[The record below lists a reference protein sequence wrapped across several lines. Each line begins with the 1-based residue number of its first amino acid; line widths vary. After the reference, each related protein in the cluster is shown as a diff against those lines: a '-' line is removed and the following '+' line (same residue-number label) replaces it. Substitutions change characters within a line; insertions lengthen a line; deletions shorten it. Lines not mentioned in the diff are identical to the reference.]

1 MSKGSTQKR
10 LSRHG
15 LRLGAAA
22 ATLSLALLASA
33 APSSALAAGCD
44 RVASPSGSD
53 SAAGTQAQPFRSAQ
67 KLVDALAAGQTG
79 CLRAGTYTG
88 NVKVTA
94 SGAAG
99 APLTITSYPG
109 ERAQVVGKF
118 WITDSANFVTVASL
132 DLDGSNAANLPSP
145 AVNGDDV
152 TFVDNDVTNRNTTI
166 CFNLGP
172 TTYGRANRTTIERN
186 RIHNCGELPATN
198 LDHSIYVE
206 HATGVRIVENLIYDN
221 ADRGVQLYPDAQS
234 TYVARNV
241 IDGNGEGVLIAGGA
255 EDFGPQASSDNVVE
269 QNVIT
274 NSSQRY
280 NVEWH
285 WGSPIVGERN
295 VVRQNCIFGGAR
307 DGDRHG
313 LAPDN
318 GYSSSD
324 NLLADP
330 QYVNRAGKDFSL
342 RGDSPCRD
350 LASYRTPS
358 GSSGGQPSG
367 VGIVLDAPR
376 SALQPGRSVPITGRV
391 TGAHR
396 PRHVVLRTRRGKHWR
411 RIGEARLNRDGRF
424 KLRVRLR
431 SRHGS
436 KRSLGHSR
444 LAVRKLRLSRHT
456 RALRMRATATHVGR
470 SNTVR
475 VRLRQ

>member
-1 MSKGSTQKR
+1 MSRGSTQRR

-15 LRLGAAA
+15 LALAAA
-22 ATLSLALLASA
+22 AAILSLPLSA
-33 APSSALAAGCD
+33 AAAPGRALAAGCD

-53 SAAGTQAQPFRSAQ
+53 SAAGTEAQPFESAQ
-67 KLVDALAAGQTG
+67 KLVDSLGAGQTG
-79 CLRAGTYTG
+79 CLRAGNYSG
-88 NVKVTA
+88 NVKLTT

-99 APLTITSYPG
+99 APLTLTSYPG
-109 ERAQVVGKF
+109 ERARLVGKF
-118 WITDSANFVTVASL
+118 WITESANFVTVASL

-152 TFVDNDVTNRNTTI
+152 IFVDNDVTNQNTTI

-172 TTYGRANRTTIERN
+172 TSYGRANRTVIERN

-198 LDHSIYVE
+198 LDHGIYVE
-206 HATGVRIVENLIYDN
+206 HATAVRIVDNLIYDN

-241 IDGNGEGVLIAGGA
+241 IDGNGEGVMIAGGS

-295 VVRQNCIFGGAR
+295 IVRQNCIFGGAR

-330 QYVNRAGKDFSL
+330 LYVNRAGKDFSL
-342 RGDSPCRD
+342 RGNSPCRD

-358 GSSGGQPSG
+358 GGGKPS
-367 VGIVLDAPR
+367 VTGIVLDAPQT
-376 SALQPGRSVPITGRV
+376 ALQPGRSVPITGRV
-391 TGAHR
+391 TGAR
-396 PRHVVLRTRRGKHWR
+396 PPRHVVLRTRRGKQWR
-411 RIGEARLNRDGRF
+411 RIGKARVNRNGRF
-424 KLRVRLR
+424 KLRVKLR

-436 KRSLGHSR
+436 KRR
-444 LAVRKLRLSRHT
+444 LAVRKVRLSRRT
-456 RALRMRATATHVGR
+456 RALRMRATATSVGR

-475 VRLRQ
+475 VRVRR